1 MKTSLHWRKENYKLS
16 CLIPAL
22 RANYDR
28 NSSGEI
34 MQPLALILNIAI
46 VVGIIGIVVYW
57 VRRFAVFL
65 GYKAIE
71 PDVLQIAELLKAQP
85 SRDRNDVVLEGHYG
99 GNPTIVRFSHRVDT
113 PGLDIQMR
121 VPATLNLFLMPKTF
135 ATTNEGRVLM
145 RTGSSPLDKR
155 FNARTDHPME
165 FKMLTAGA
173 ATKNSLEQLC
183 CSTQTGLSI
192 RDRTIELSEL
202 AIPPFTANHV
212 FDHLQSMLT
221 LAKTVQD
228 MPGADRVK
236 VDPLP
241 PRGSSWPIRI
251 ALAGGLVC
259 LVALLFTQPYNRM
272 PGASANTNTVSP
284 PSGVMPADAAR
295 LQQLQGWHAA
305 GRDDFSGSAL
315 RFMREHRVDALG
327 HIVGD
332 FSGRGSAVDSAYLLV
347 DATGRRRVS
356 MLARGAVAYDAI
368 FPKVDFL
375 ARISKSAM
383 AKIQWMSSGS
393 PLPPDGDG
401 LLVVQ
406 NANDPTASVVL
417 LRHGSQTLSARP
429 ADFNKI
435 DLVSQ

>member
-1 MKTSLHWRKENYKLS
+1 
-16 CLIPAL
+16 
-22 RANYDR
+22 
-28 NSSGEI
+28 

-46 VVGIIGIVVYW
+46 VVGIVGIVVYW

-85 SRDRNDVVLEGHYG
+85 LRDHNDVVLEGSYG
-99 GNPTIVRFSHRVDT
+99 ENPTIIRFSHRVDT

-121 VPATLNLFLMPKTF
+121 VPATLNLFLIPKSF
-135 ATTNEGRVLM
+135 ATTHEGRVLM
-145 RTGSSPLDKR
+145 RTGSVPLDRR

-173 ATKNSLEQLC
+173 AMKNSLEQLC

-192 RDRTIELSEL
+192 RDRSIELSEL
-202 AIPPFTANHV
+202 TIPPFTANHV

-221 LAKTVQD
+221 LAKTIQN
-228 MPGADRVK
+228 MPGADRIK

-241 PRGSSWPIRI
+241 RRGSSWPVRV

-272 PGASANTNTVSP
+272 AGASANTGNSSP
-284 PSGVMPADAAR
+284 PSGIAAGDAMHM
-295 LQQLQGWHAA
+295 QQLQGWRAA
-305 GRDDFSGSAL
+305 GRDDFSLSAL
-315 RFMREHRVDALG
+315 RVLREHRLRASG

-332 FSGRGSAVDSAYLLV
+332 FGGHGTTADSAYLLV
-347 DATGRRRVS
+347 DTAGRRRVS
-356 MLARGAVAYDAI
+356 MLTRGTVAYDAI
-368 FPKVDFL
+368 FPKVDL
-375 ARISKSAM
+375 VARISKSNM
-383 AKIQWMSSGS
+383 AKIQWMSSGP

-417 LRHGSQTLSARP
+417 LRHGSQTISARP

-435 DLVSQ
+435 DLLSQ

>member
-1 MKTSLHWRKENYKLS
+1 
-16 CLIPAL
+16 
-22 RANYDR
+22 
-28 NSSGEI
+28 

-71 PDVLQIAELLKAQP
+71 PDVLKIAELLKALP
-85 SRDRNDVVLEGHYG
+85 LRDRSDVVLEGHYG
-99 GNPTIVRFSHRVDT
+99 GNPTIIRFSHRVDT

-121 VPATLNLFLMPKTF
+121 VPATISFFLLPKNF

-145 RTGSSPLDKR
+145 RTGSASLDRR
-155 FNARTDHPME
+155 FHARTDHPME

-173 ATKNSLEQLC
+173 AMKSSLEQLC
-183 CSTQTGLSI
+183 CSTQTGLTV
-192 RDRTIELSEL
+192 RDRVIELSEL
-202 AIPPFTANHV
+202 TIPPFTANHV

-221 LAKTVQD
+221 LAKAIHE
-228 MPGADRVK
+228 MPGADLVK

-241 PRGSSWPIRI
+241 RRGSSWPVRI
-251 ALAGGLVC
+251 ALAAGLVC
-259 LVALLFTQPYNRM
+259 LVALLFTQPYNRV
-272 PGASANTNTVSP
+272 PGASANASTVPP
-284 PSGVMPADAAR
+284 PSGVAPGDAMR
-295 LQQLQGWHAA
+295 MQQLQGWHAA
-305 GRDDFSGSAL
+305 VRDDFPGAVQRYL
-315 RFMREHRVDALG
+315 QERRLEPTG
-327 HIVGD
+327 HIVAD
-332 FSGRGSAVDSAYLLV
+332 FSGRGSAIDSAYLLI
-347 DATGRRRVS
+347 DASGRKRVS
-356 MLARGAVAYDAI
+356 MLAKGAVAYDAI
-368 FPKVDFL
+368 FPKVEFL

-383 AKIQWMSSGS
+383 TKIQWMSSGP
-393 PLPPDGDG
+393 PLPSDGDG

-435 DLVSQ
+435 DLATQ